1 MFQVDGVRQPRILNL
16 VSQSRRRKSP
26 ISTHPDSPPP
36 SGYTHTWE
44 RLRGSTLRKIWS
56 WSPLSLAGAATSI
69 IFCRD
74 KHVFATTKHV
84 FCRDKSMFVATKRS
98 SNMILSRQASFVCR
112 DRHIFVAT
120 KMILVA
126 ASASDS
132 PPLRQSVVVCNF
144 ALATAATTLMPSCMG
159 TCPYHGQ
166 HQWRGQG
173 GTCYV
178 DNSWSFMIYHLAQAC
193 ALVEM
198 AEGKV
203 KRHRL
208 QDTGTRSLVAQS
220 VSNLSRKPKML
231 STIGC
236 GHHRDG

>member
-1 MFQVDGVRQPRILNL
+1 MNL
-16 VSQSRRRKSP
+16 VSQSRGRKSP
-26 ISTHPDSPPP
+26 ISTHPDPPP
-36 SGYTHTWE
+36 PCGHTHTWE
-44 RLRGSTLRKIWS
+44 RLRESTLRKIWS
-56 WSPLSLAGAATSI
+56 WSLLSLAGAATNI

-84 FCRDKSMFVATKRS
+84 FCRDKTFVK
-98 SNMILSRQASFVCR
+98 
-112 DRHIFVAT
+112 H
-120 KMILVA
+120 KLVA

-159 TCPYHGQ
+159 TCPSHSQ

-173 GTCYV
+173 GTCYM

-193 ALVEM
+193 ALVET

-231 STIGC
+231 STIGR